1 MLSRIIY
8 HPVLFLKRCFAHCFW
23 SLYLQ
28 YQESCLSVFNNL
40 RHFLRH
46 LLFLSGV
53 VLIFSEPRLL
63 HSKQKMVSIFS
74 CPQTTLQKVSTFL
87 RLHNRESPFENHY
100 SSIGKEENKLFTG
113 RRIAKWSRK
122 KPFSVQK
129 RPLRNQALGL
139 AAYIEKWPR
148 PPNRILFC
156 LPFHRFGPP

>member
-74 CPQTTLQKVSTFL
+74 CPKTTLQKVSTFL
-87 RLHNRESPFENHY
+87 RLPYELSYQNQPETRQISFLMVSSVIHYFINHF
-100 SSIGKEENKLFTG
+100 SNSLFRCHG
-113 RRIAKWSRK
+113 YE
-122 KPFSVQK
+122 KPMAIFSV
-129 RPLRNQALGL
+129 
-139 AAYIEKWPR
+139 
-148 PPNRILFC
+148 
-156 LPFHRFGPP
+156 